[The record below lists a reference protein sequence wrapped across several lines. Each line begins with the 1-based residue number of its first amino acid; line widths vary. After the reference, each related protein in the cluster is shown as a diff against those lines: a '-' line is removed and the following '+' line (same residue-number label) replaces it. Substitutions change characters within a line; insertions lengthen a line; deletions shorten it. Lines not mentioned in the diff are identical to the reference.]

1 MFMVVIKM
9 TNCYRFKTKQNLEV
23 IYVEKKGFI
32 KGFCGIGCRYGGN
45 NIEFIYNNK
54 KYRSS
59 YGIAHFL
66 EHKLF
71 LMPDNSD
78 AFKMFSKM
86 NAIANAY
93 TASDKTIYYFSI
105 NDDIYKPLKLL
116 LDMYFTPYFPKKEV
130 EKEKPIICSEIKM
143 YNDTIS
149 YRISQEC
156 LRLLYPNDDYSYSI
170 TANIDDVNN
179 ITKEELE
186 FIYNAF
192 YTPDNSILCVVG
204 DYDKDKLFSFIQ
216 QVMDSYQC
224 SNKTALKLN
233 TIKSKNVL
241 KPEKL
246 EIKSSQSEAVVL
258 LRIDDI
264 TNKDK
269 NSCEMILAIIDA
281 LLNVSSNFYKML
293 EDKKLFDNDFD
304 YQVVTS
310 DSSSYVMI
318 FASSKHPKSLAKA
331 IINKLNNLD
340 VNDIEKRLV
349 DLYLKHLKANQL
361 LEEDSIDTLGE
372 NVLSLALE
380 DIDYFTSQVEL
391 LNLTYDDILKY
402 LPKIRD
408 SLKTFAEI
416 DK

>member
-1 MFMVVIKM
+1 
-9 TNCYRFKTKQNLEV
+9 
-23 IYVEKKGFI
+23 
-32 KGFCGIGCRYGGN
+32 
-45 NIEFIYNNK
+45 
-54 KYRSS
+54 
-59 YGIAHFL
+59 
-66 EHKLF
+66 
-71 LMPDNSD
+71 
-78 AFKMFSKM
+78 
-86 NAIANAY
+86 
-93 TASDKTIYYFSI
+93 
-105 NDDIYKPLKLL
+105 
-116 LDMYFTPYFPKKEV
+116 
-130 EKEKPIICSEIKM
+130 
-143 YNDTIS
+143 
-149 YRISQEC
+149 
-156 LRLLYPNDDYSYSI
+156 
-170 TANIDDVNN
+170 
-179 ITKEELE
+179 
-186 FIYNAF
+186 
-192 YTPDNSILCVVG
+192 
-204 DYDKDKLFSFIQ
+204 
-216 QVMDSYQC
+216 MDSYQC
-224 SNKTALKLN
+224 SNNTALKLN

-269 NSCEMILAIIDA
+269 NSCEVILAIIDA
-281 LLNVSSNFYKML
+281 LLNVSSKFYKML

-331 IINKLNNLD
+331 IINKLNDLD

-380 DIDYFTSQVEL
+380 DIDYFTSQAEL